1 MFNETL
7 SGYFEHFHIRTR
19 SSTVATVAA
28 IFVAGAGVR
37 FRFKFRLKSSSLD
50 SEARPEKCF
59 RKKVFFRVDASNKY
73 DSVPNLAL
81 FY

>member
-7 SGYFEHFHIRTR
+7 SGYFEHFNIRTR
-19 SSTVATVAA
+19 NSTVATVAA
-28 IFVAGAGVR
+28 IFGAGVR
-37 FRFKFRLKSSSLD
+37 FRFKLRLKSSSLD